1 MKRILLSCLVLALTF
16 ALFTGCTDRNGNV
29 STNDGGMV
37 NGTNDVTPTTGNGT
51 NGGSTNGGSNGT
63 NGGSTN
69 GGSNG
74 TNGGSSNG
82 GSNGANGDSTNG
94 STASET
100 PGEGG
105 ILDPTENGSD
115 TQSGGR
121 ARTRIR

>member
-37 NGTNDVTPTTGNGT
+37 NGTNDVTPTTG
-51 NGGSTNGGSNGT
+51 NGT